1 MWVFSGSHGRGT
13 IKEKWTKISRVDEK
27 DTSRHAWNSFDFPF
41 TGPKRTS
48 GTSGRRCIKD
58 SSDIG
63 NRSKLLFLDPTPLR
77 IYRRPRFHDFL
88 PTSTCSFHPST
99 PTPTPN
105 DHDSLSFSL
114 SRTFFSLF
122 FPVVSL
128 LKLLSRMTAHGS
140 RFRSAQSTWN
150 KYERNKFSTDDSGK
164 IEIQIYTIQIYHTRW
179 NIFQFGRESCAKRR
193 KWFALYGICNS
204 NFI

>member
-1 MWVFSGSHGRGT
+1 MKKTRADTLGIHLIFRSRDRKEQVVLQDADASKTVAILETGANYSSSTPHPCVSTAVHDSTTFCQLRLALFILRPRLQPLTTT
-13 IKEKWTKISRVDEK
+13 I
-27 DTSRHAWNSFDFPF
+27 
-41 TGPKRTS
+41 
-48 GTSGRRCIKD
+48 
-58 SSDIG
+58 
-63 NRSKLLFLDPTPLR
+63 LFLSPCPA
-77 IYRRPRFHDFL
+77 PSFL
-88 PTSTCSFHPST
+88 F
-99 PTPTPN
+99 
-105 DHDSLSFSL
+105 
-114 SRTFFSLF
+114 F